1 MKTRRQATTQKA
13 NKNFRLELWRTYTKI
28 EKVKSGA
35 TLFYGIS
42 EQEAYATAV
51 GIIIGLREKYARP
64 QVLVFRVN
72 PDGTEKLLRIQ
83 R

>member
-1 MKTRRQATTQKA
+1 MKTRRQATAQKA
-13 NKNFRLELWRTYTKI
+13 NNKFRLELWRTYTKI
-28 EKVKSGA
+28 EKVKNGP
-35 TLFYGIS
+35 TLFYFS

-51 GIIIGLREKYARP
+51 GILIGLSEKYARP

-72 PDGTEKLLRIQ
+72 PDGTETLLRIQ